1 MTTPPPPA
9 DCDPDWDEWPDR
21 IHPDLR
27 GQHAPDNANI
37 TDIHLEGDYL

>member
-1 MTTPPPPA
+1 MTSPPP
-9 DCDPDWDEWPDR
+9 CDPTWPDDPWPDR